1 MLKNLNAKNPYIL
14 IFVIALSF
22 LAGNIIWYIKNTP
35 VLITELDSATHFLEI
50 FYNLPAYNAPAITFL
65 FKIIFY
71 IIGTKHFD
79 LTIIIVNYIFFI
91 ISLITI
97 FKITKL
103 LKDEIAGITAI
114 LLFSLTPAIYL
125 LSRVYGINDYHLI
138 LPISLNIYT
147 LIKSD
152 FFTNRKWSLLYGI
165 SVAFGML
172 VKDSFIIFFPG
183 SLTYVLIK
191 IYFLKYQNKKNI
203 LLNIILSNLITF
215 FLISFHYFR
224 LNILKKI
231 LLRPFMDYGN
241 IFEFKKI
248 SVFTIGLYEQMFSI
262 PLFVLLLI
270 GLFYYIKK
278 YSNNNKHTLLLFF
291 IFPWILLMLIPCDKS
306 IAYGTAFI
314 PALSVITAIGLTYLR
329 RKTKTILL
337 FIVIILSILQYFS
350 FSYNINLGF
359 DKIFLSYGSKNFRI
373 YNNTSETLFY
383 LPDKKHLSLL
393 KINANGEIIP
403 DYNLNN
409 CFTLLKYI
417 KKLKKYNEIMLTINK
432 ENQAV
437 IWKSFL
443 HANDV
448 HIDIKF
454 FENFKL
460 PPKTNIIIC
469 IGDDA
474 YFENYVLN
482 KKTNFGDFNKSDVF
496 YLNQSFIIDNKITV
510 YKRKIFNIYNK

>member
-1 MLKNLNAKNPYIL
+1 MLKNLNIKNPYIAIFAISLCFL
-14 IFVIALSF
+14 I
-22 LAGNIIWYIKNTP
+22 GNIIWYFQNSPI
-35 VLITELDSATHFLEI
+35 LITESDSATHFLEI

-71 IIGTKHFD
+71 IIGSKHFD
-79 LTIIIVNYIFFI
+79 LTIILVNYIFFT
-91 ISLITI
+91 ISLIMI
-97 FKITKL
+97 FKITKF
-103 LKDEIAGITAI
+103 LKDEFAGITAI
-114 LLFSLTPAIYL
+114 LLFSLTPVIYL

-183 SLTYVLIK
+183 SLFYVLIK
-191 IYFLKYQNKKNI
+191 IYFLKYKNKKNI
-203 LLNIILSNLITF
+203 LLNIILSNLITL

-241 IFEFKKI
+241 IFEFEKI

-314 PALSVITAIGLTYLR
+314 PALSVITAIGLTYIR
-329 RKTKTILL
+329 RKTILL

-393 KINANGEIIP
+393 KINNKGEIVP
-403 DYNLNN
+403 DYDINK
-409 CFTLLKYI
+409 CFEFLQYI
-417 KKLKKYNEIMLTINK
+417 KKIKNINDGVLAIKK
-432 ENQAV
+432 ENESV
-437 IWKSFL
+437 IWKNFL
-443 HANDV
+443 RANL
-448 HIDIKF
+448 INLGTETF
-454 FENFKL
+454 NNFKIS
-460 PPKTNIIIC
+460 KRT
-469 IGDDA
+469 
-474 YFENYVLN
+474 
-482 KKTNFGDFNKSDVF
+482 
-496 YLNQSFIIDNKITV
+496 KIEQ
-510 YKRKIFNIYNK
+510 